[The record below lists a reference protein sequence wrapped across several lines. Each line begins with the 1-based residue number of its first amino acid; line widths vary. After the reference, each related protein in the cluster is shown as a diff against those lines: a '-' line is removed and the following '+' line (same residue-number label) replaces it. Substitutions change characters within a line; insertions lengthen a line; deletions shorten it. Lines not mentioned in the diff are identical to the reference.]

1 MEEGRLVRWLFLQF
15 RQEVMMLGPAWK
27 PQRGRGELI
36 SFWIYF
42 KVEPIRIAD
51 GQNVGWKRQ
60 GGAEDGFKVAG
71 LSVPEGWDQVW
82 QGRWDGA
89 DLPGWS
95 GVVFQHVK
103 LECTSD
109 PTPKCPSNYCLIR
122 KENRWQLTV
131 GFLLNQCFRKIRK
144 IQKLSHDISEPLS
157 LKLAIQG
164 TGCRKGYA

>member
-42 KVEPIRIAD
+42 KVEPIRIVD

>member
-1 MEEGRLVRWLFLQF
+1 
-15 RQEVMMLGPAWK
+15 MMLGPAWE
-27 PQRGRGELI
+27 PQRSRWELV

-42 KVEPIRIAD
+42 KVEPIRIVD

-60 GGAEDGFKVAG
+60 GRAKDGFKVTG
-71 LSVPEGWDQVW
+71 LSIPEGWVQVW

-95 GVVFQHVK
+95 GVVFQHPECK

-109 PTPKCPSNYCLIR
+109 PTPKCPPKYCLTR

-144 IQKLSHDISEPLS
+144 IQKWSHDISEPPS
-157 LKLAIQG
+157 LKFAVQG
-164 TGCRKGYA
+164 TSCSKGYALVSGSWR